1 MYLNNY
7 GPGKTTFSIET
18 SSVKIEKFIEL
29 AFASK
34 IQKNPSCA
42 TRTPYEKQGAPGL
55 TKYADQKSDWGY
67 IIFYYEHKGSS
78 KTLCEDMQ
86 IKG

>member
-1 MYLNNY
+1 MKSKKSRAHLIHERDNYLEFDNLEKGSYYILLDVDINPETFKEDPPMYLNNY

-34 IQKNPSCA
+34 IQ
-42 TRTPYEKQGAPGL
+42 
-55 TKYADQKSDWGY
+55 
-67 IIFYYEHKGSS
+67 
-78 KTLCEDMQ
+78 
-86 IKG
+86 